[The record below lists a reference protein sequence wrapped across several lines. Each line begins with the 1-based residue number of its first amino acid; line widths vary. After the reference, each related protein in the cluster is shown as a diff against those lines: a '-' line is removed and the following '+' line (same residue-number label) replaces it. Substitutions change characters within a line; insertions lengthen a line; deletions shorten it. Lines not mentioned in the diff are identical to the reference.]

1 MRITLEPLKKA
12 ELRFV
17 LDVLNTPTNRDSVT
31 KRLRELDAA
40 GMKFS
45 EKALRGKLANE
56 PWHYGKI
63 PSDGQIVVQC
73 SAAQR
78 SIASIVVGQRE
89 IGGFFFTLTIGLPA
103 RKPPVILTDLSD
115 LANWLLARAVANRQ
129 HLRFVKCVREDCGKF
144 GLRRRARAD
153 SKYCSRACQ
162 IADTALRAKLREPK
176 KPAKQ
181 PVRFAAP
188 TNLRKGKGR

>member
-12 ELRFV
+12 ELQFV
-17 LDVLNTPTNRDSVT
+17 LDVLNASAGRDSAT
-31 KRLRELDAA
+31 RLRDLDAA

-45 EKALRGKLANE
+45 EKALRGKLAIE

-63 PSDGQIVVQC
+63 PSDHQIVIQC

-78 SIASIVVGQRE
+78 SIASVVVEQRSL
-89 IGGFFFTLTIGLPA
+89 GGFFFDLRIGLPA
-103 RKPPVILTDLSD
+103 HKPPVILTDLSD
-115 LANWLLARAVANRQ
+115 LANWLLARAVANKQ
-129 HLRFVKCVREDCGKF
+129 HLRFVKCMREDCGKF

-153 SKYCSRACQ
+153 SRYCSRSCQ
-162 IADTALRAKLREPK
+162 IAETAYRAKLREPK

-181 PVRFAAP
+181 QVRFAAP
-188 TNLRKGKGR
+188 QNLRKGKSR